1 MNDLLKEIK
10 EKFPEIEVYIHQ
22 PRRLY
27 LKISKEKIKEVA
39 YFLHKEKGMRLSIMT
54 GIDTRDGIEIL
65 YHFSHDPTGTYYT
78 VKIIT
83 PRDNPQVDT
92 ISDITKASEWI
103 EREIWELLGVEFV
116 GHKNLKPLL
125 TSEDWPRDK
134 FPLRRDYEGI

>member
-10 EKFPEIEVYIHQ
+10 EKFPEIEVYNHQ

-39 YFLHKEKGMRLSIMT
+39 YFLHKEKGMRLSTMT

-65 YHFSHDPTGTYYT
+65 YHFSYDPTGTYYT
-78 VKIIT
+78 VKIII

-134 FPLRRDYEGI
+134 FPLRRDYEGL

>member
-1 MNDLLKEIK
+1 MSELLTEIK
-10 EKFPEIEVYIHQ
+10 NRFPEIEVYEHNK
-22 PRRLY
+22 RRLY
-27 LKISKEKIKEVA
+27 LKISKEKIREIA
-39 YFLHKEKGMRLSIMT
+39 YFLHKEKGLRLSIMT

-65 YHFSHDPTGTYYT
+65 YHFSEDKTGTYYT

-83 PRDNPQVDT
+83 DRDNPEVDT

-103 EREIWELLGVEFV
+103 EREIWELLGVNFI

-134 FPLRRDYEGI
+134 HPLRRDYEGI